1 MVQGQQQD
9 EGYQRHNQGAQA
21 FGNQH
26 PHAQRLLAARSAA
39 GLRDE
44 GPALPRRDSTR
55 KRRNSPHDGG
65 GHLANG
71 NFPSRGIQTLTFRA
85 VRIAGARAKGNAH
98 PQEQAY
104 SACAEGEGRKRQAHD
119 PIHHGAAPHIPRCQ
133 QEGEH
138 REEGQ
143 QKCDP
148 GPQNCVRDAAPSPG
162 VTTAARGSGA
172 TSATQ
177 QAGGA
182 LRKPSRPELA
192 PVLQEPRQD
201 HNEAQEATP
210 DRQGPQVNADPMP
223 GRQVKVHPS
232 VLVRGVDNVP
242 LQLVMQVDRVVGDG
256 AQKYA
261 VPKSGHDNEH
271 ARVLGQHKLATLLR
285 SD

>member
-1 MVQGQQQD
+1 MVCLQ
-9 EGYQRHNQGAQA
+9 Y
-21 FGNQH
+21 
-26 PHAQRLLAARSAA
+26 RLSELVPNSPSQT
-39 GLRDE
+39 GT
-44 GPALPRRDSTR
+44 PPS
-55 KRRNSPHDGG
+55 SPHDSMKP
-65 GHLANG
+65 HLSSTSATKTSYSPKRWCKDSNKMRATNDTTKAHKRLETSARMHNACLPPDPPPASGTKGRPCPGETAPANIATPRSTG
-71 NFPSRGIQTLTFRA
+71 EAISRMEISRA
-85 VRIAGARAKGNAH
+85 EASE
-98 PQEQAY
+98 PW
-104 SACAEGEGRKRQAHD
+104 
-119 PIHHGAAPHIPRCQ
+119 CQ

-162 VTTAARGSGA
+162 VATAARSSGA

-223 GRQVKVHPS
+223 GRQVKVHPG
-232 VLVRGVDNVP
+232 VLVRGVDDVP